1 MQYRTPALL
10 NPTPP
15 LLIGLVGSAGAGK
28 DTVRTILE
36 QYAGYKGLA
45 FADPIRAML
54 CAMLAPIGI
63 GAEWT
68 TTPTLKEIP
77 IPGVGLSYRRL
88 AQTLGTEWGRT
99 LDRDLWTRMAGEA
112 MTATM
117 LATHDRADVYFVI
130 SDVRFAS
137 EAQWVRN
144 RGGVLWRIA
153 RPNAQRVH
161 DHVSERECYGFDV
174 HATIANTGTLA
185 DLHRRVLSLVT
196 QDWTHA

>member
-1 MQYRTPALL
+1 MLH
-10 NPTPP
+10 PTPP
-15 LLIGLVGSAGAGK
+15 PLIGLVGRAGTGK

-54 CAMLAPIGI
+54 LAMLEPIGI
-63 GAEWT
+63 GRDWVTVPA
-68 TTPTLKEIP
+68 LKEIP

-112 MTATM
+112 MAATIP
-117 LATHDRADVYFVI
+117 ATDDQADVYFVI

-137 EAQWVRN
+137 EAAWVRN
-144 RGGVLWRIA
+144 RGGVLWRIE
-153 RPNAQRVH
+153 RPSAQPVH
-161 DHVSERECYGFDV
+161 AHVSENEAHGFDV